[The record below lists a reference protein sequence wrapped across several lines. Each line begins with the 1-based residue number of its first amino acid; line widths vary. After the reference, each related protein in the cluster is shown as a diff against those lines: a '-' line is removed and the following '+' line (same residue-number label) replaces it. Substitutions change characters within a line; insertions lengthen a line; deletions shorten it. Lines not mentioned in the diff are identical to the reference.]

1 MKVVIMMCMMMEV
14 RLMMMELRLMM
25 TEVAETG
32 LQPTLP
38 RLMGSN
44 GLSDWI
50 INPILGATIHNP
62 LNTTNNNNNILRTTT
77 TDHSI
82 FGLTCTY

>member
-1 MKVVIMMCMMMEV
+1 MIKVILMMVVIMMFMMMEV
-14 RLMMMELRLMM
+14 RSMLMEFRLMM

-32 LQPTLP
+32 LQPPLP

-62 LNTTNNNNNILRTTT
+62 LNTTNYNNNNNLRTTT
-77 TDHSI
+77 D
-82 FGLTCTY
+82 